1 MCIRDRISVDQLLE
15 QMKLKLISDENVI
28 IEWIE
33 SVKAKNPNL
42 LNDYQ
47 NKPEATTKFVV
58 GEIMKLS
65 KGQANPILSV
75 KLVNKLLGE
84 NEKK

>member
-1 MCIRDRISVDQLLE
+1 M
-15 QMKLKLISDENVI
+15 LIYQPDY